1 MKMRRFIIEKL
12 FRLMASKSSSRAHR
26 FFYKVSGFTDREL
39 KNPIIAIANTSQEA
53 GVGHMH
59 LRQLA
64 DAVKAGIYSAGGTPI
79 EFNTIGPCGGY
90 ARDTE
95 YGWAT
100 MLYDLPQRDVIADS
114 VEVQM
119 RNYGAD
125 GLVCIGTCDKSI
137 PGLWLGAARLNLP
150 TIFLTGGPALPGE
163 YEGECTVFP
172 TDVILGSLK
181 GVLEGEKSL
190 LEMFKDN
197 REMEG
202 KWILTCGAC
211 PELTTANTVQMATE
225 AMGLCLPGSST
236 MPGFLGEKIRIAKE
250 TGYAIVEMVKRKQRF
265 SDFVTRESILDAA
278 RMIFAVSG
286 GTNGLLHLLSL
297 AKFMGIDV
305 DLDTFDKLSDTTP
318 YICPI
323 RPAGNY
329 TMIDL
334 HYAGG
339 VFGVLKRLADFIHL
353 DRPVVNGETA
363 GEVIERWKI
372 ESESVIR
379 KINEPIRPRGSIL
392 VLRGN
397 LAPRG
402 ALCRP
407 AVVTDSKDRFE
418 GTARVFN
425 GQHEAIKAVV
435 KKDIKEGDVVVIRF
449 EGPRGGPGFSE
460 DFRVV
465 LLLETLGYKNVAV
478 VTDSRFSG
486 VTKGLLYVG
495 YVCPEAQIGGPLAAL
510 KDGDKIKID
519 LKEKRVDVE
528 LSDEQIKERLKN
540 FKPPEPRIKEGILV
554 DWYLLATQ
562 FDEGAMLRR
571 KL

>member
-1 MKMRRFIIEKL
+1 MRRFLIEKL

-26 FFYKVSGFTDREL
+26 FFYKVSGFTDSEL
-39 KNPIIAIANTSQEA
+39 KNPIIAIANTYQEA

-59 LRQLA
+59 LKQLA
-64 DAVKAGIYSAGGTPI
+64 EAVKAGVYLAGGTPI

-90 ARDTE
+90 ARNTE
-95 YGWAT
+95 FGWAT

-114 VEVQM
+114 IEVQM

-150 TIFLTGGPALPGE
+150 TIFLTGGSALPGE

-172 TDVILGSLK
+172 TDVILGGLK

-190 LEMFKDN
+190 LGMLKDN
-197 REMEG
+197 KEMEG

-225 AMGLCLPGSST
+225 AMGLCIPGSST
-236 MPGFLGEKIRIAKE
+236 MPGFLTEKIRVAKE
-250 TGYAIVEMVKRKQRF
+250 TGYAILEMVRRKQRF
-265 SDFVTRESILDAA
+265 SDLVTRESIMDAA

-297 AKFMGIDV
+297 AKYLNIDV
-305 DLDTFDKLSDTTP
+305 QLDTFDKISDSTP

-339 VFGVLKRLADFIHL
+339 VFAIMKRLQDYIHT
-353 DRPVVNGETA
+353 DRPIVTGDTVGRVV
-363 GEVIERWKI
+363 ERWKI
-372 ESESVIR
+372 ENESVIR
-379 KINEPIRPRGSIL
+379 KLDEAILNRGSIL
-392 VLRGN
+392 IMRGN

-407 AVVTDSKDRFE
+407 AVVKDAKDVFV
-418 GTARVFN
+418 GSARVFN

-435 KKDIKEGDVVVIRF
+435 RKEIKEGDVIVIRF

-478 VTDSRFSG
+478 MTDSRFSG

-495 YVCPEAQIGGPLAAL
+495 YICPEAYISGPLAAVR
-510 KDGDKIKID
+510 DGDKIRID
-519 LKEKRVDVE
+519 LKMKRVDVE
-528 LSDEQIKERLKN
+528 LTDEEIQKRLKD

-554 DWYLLATQ
+554 DWHLLATQ
-562 FDEGAMLRR
+562 FDEGAMLKR

>member
-1 MKMRRFIIEKL
+1 MRRFIIEKL

-59 LRQLA
+59 LKQLA
-64 DAVKAGIYSAGGTPI
+64 EAVKAGIYSAGGTPI

-95 YGWAT
+95 FGWAT

-163 YEGECTVFP
+163 YDGECTVFP

-181 GVLEGEKSL
+181 GLLDGEKSI
-190 LEMFKDN
+190 LEMLKDN
-197 REMEG
+197 KEMEG
-202 KWILTCGAC
+202 RWILTCGAC

-225 AMGLCLPGSST
+225 AMGLSLPGSST
-236 MPGFLGEKIRIAKE
+236 MPGFLTEKIRIAKE
-250 TGYAIVEMVKRKQRF
+250 TGYAIVEMVKKKQKF
-265 SDFVTRESILDAA
+265 SDFVRKDSIIDAV
-278 RMIFAVSG
+278 RLIFAVSG

-297 AKFMGIDV
+297 AKYMNIDI
-305 DLDTFDKLSDTTP
+305 DLNTFDSISDATP

-323 RPAGNY
+323 RPAGNF

-339 VFGVLKRLADFIHL
+339 VFGILKRLVDFVHL
-353 DRPVVNGETA
+353 DRPVVSGERV

-372 ESESVIR
+372 ESEAVIR
-379 KINEPIRPRGSIL
+379 RLNEPIRERGSIL

-397 LAPRG
+397 IAPRG

-407 AVVTDSKDRFE
+407 AVVSNPREKFD
-418 GTARVFN
+418 GIARVFN
-425 GQHEAIKAVV
+425 GQHEAINAVV
-435 KKDIKEGDVVVIRF
+435 RKSIKEGDVIIVRF

-465 LLLETLGYKNVAV
+465 LLLETLGYKDVAV
-478 VTDSRFSG
+478 ITDSRFSG

-495 YVCPEAQIGGPLAAL
+495 YVCPEAYIGGPLAAL
-510 KDGDKIKID
+510 KDGDRISID
-519 LKEKRVDVE
+519 LKTKTVNVE
-528 LSDEQIKERLKN
+528 LSDEEIKERLKN

-554 DWYLLATQ
+554 DWHLLATQ
-562 FDEGAMLRR
+562 FDEGAMLKR

>member
-1 MKMRRFIIEKL
+1 MV
-12 FRLMASKSSSRAHR
+12 ASKSSSRAHR

-39 KNPIIAIANTSQEA
+39 RNPIIAIANTSQEA

-59 LRQLA
+59 LKQLA
-64 DAVKAGIYSAGGTPI
+64 EAVKAGIYTAGGTPI

-90 ARDTE
+90 ARDNE
-95 YGWAT
+95 FGWAT

-114 VEVQM
+114 LEVQL

-181 GVLEGEKSL
+181 GLLEGDKSL
-190 LEMFKDN
+190 LDMLRDN
-197 REMEG
+197 KEMEG

-236 MPGFLGEKIRIAKE
+236 MPGFLTEKIRVAKE
-250 TGYAIVEMVKRKQRF
+250 TGYAIVELVKRKQRF
-265 SDFVTRESILDAA
+265 SDFVTRESIMDAA
-278 RMIFAVSG
+278 RLIFAVSG

-297 AKFMGIDV
+297 AKYMNLDID
-305 DLDTFDKLSDTTP
+305 LNTFDMLSDTTP

-339 VFGVLKRLADFIHL
+339 VYGVLKRLDEFIHTE
-353 DRPVVNGETA
+353 RYIVNGETV
-363 GEVIERWKI
+363 GKVIGRWKV
-372 ESESVIR
+372 ESDSVIR
-379 KINEPIRPRGSIL
+379 KINEPIRERGSIL
-392 VLRGN
+392 VMRGN

-407 AVVTDSKDRFE
+407 AVVWDAKETFS
-418 GTARVFN
+418 GTARVFD
-425 GQHEAIKAVV
+425 GQHDAIKAVV
-435 KKDIKEGDVVVIRF
+435 RKEIKEGEVVVIRF

-478 VTDSRFSG
+478 ITDSRFSG

-495 YVCPEAQIGGPLAAL
+495 YVCPEAYVAGPLAAV
-510 KDGDKIKID
+510 KDGDRITID
-519 LKEKRVDVE
+519 LKAKRVDVD
-528 LSDEQIKERLKN
+528 LSQEEIEERLKN

-554 DWYLLATQ
+554 DWHLLASQ
-562 FDEGAMLRR
+562 FDEGAMLKRR
-571 KL
+571 L

>member
-1 MKMRRFIIEKL
+1 MRRFIIEKL

-59 LRQLA
+59 LKQLA
-64 DAVKAGIYSAGGTPI
+64 EAVKAGVYTAGGTPI

-95 YGWAT
+95 FGWAT

-137 PGLWLGAARLNLP
+137 PGLWLAAARLNLP

-190 LEMFKDN
+190 LGMLKDN
-197 REMEG
+197 KEMEG
-202 KWILTCGAC
+202 KWLLTCGAC

-225 AMGLCLPGSST
+225 VMGLCIPGSST
-236 MPGFLGEKIRIAKE
+236 MPGFLTEKIRVAKE
-250 TGYAIVEMVKRKQRF
+250 TGYRIVEMVRQKQRF
-265 SDFVTRESILDAA
+265 SDFVTRESIMDAA

-297 AKFMGIDV
+297 AKYMNIDI
-305 DLDTFDKLSDTTP
+305 DLNTFDQLSDSTP
-318 YICPI
+318 YLCPI

-339 VFGVLKRLADFIHL
+339 VFGVLKQLQDYIHTE
-353 DRPVVNGETA
+353 RPVITGETI
-363 GEVIERWKI
+363 GKVLQDWRIENQ
-372 ESESVIR
+372 SVIR
-379 KINEPIRPRGSIL
+379 KIDEAILKRGSIL
-392 VLRGN
+392 IMKGN

-407 AVVTDSKDRFE
+407 AVVKDAMERFE

-435 KKDIKEGDVVVIRF
+435 RKEIKEGEAVVIRF

-465 LLLETLGYKNVAV
+465 LLLETLGYRNVAV
-478 VTDSRFSG
+478 ITDSRFSG

-495 YVCPEAQIGGPLAAL
+495 YVCPEAYVGGPLAAIR
-510 KDGDKIKID
+510 DGDRIKID

-528 LSDEQIKERLKN
+528 LSEDEIKRRLMN

-554 DWYLLATQ
+554 DWHLLATQ
-562 FDEGAMLRR
+562 FDEGAMLKRR
-571 KL
+571 L

>member
-1 MKMRRFIIEKL
+1 MRRFIIEKL
-12 FRLMASKSSSRAHR
+12 FRLMASKSSSSAHR

-39 KNPIIAIANTSQEA
+39 KNPIIAIANTTQEA

-59 LRQLA
+59 LKQLA
-64 DAVKAGIYSAGGTPI
+64 EAVKAGIYSAGGTPI

-95 YGWAT
+95 FGWAT

-114 VEVQM
+114 VEVQL

-181 GVLEGEKSL
+181 AVLEGEKSL
-190 LEMFKDN
+190 LEMLKDN
-197 REMEG
+197 KEMEG

-225 AMGLCLPGSST
+225 AMGLCIPGSST
-236 MPGFLGEKIRIAKE
+236 MPGFLNEKIRVAKE
-250 TGYAIVEMVKRKQRF
+250 TGYAIVEMVKKRQRF
-265 SDFVTRESILDAA
+265 SDFVTRESIMDAA

-297 AKFMGIDV
+297 AKYMGIDV
-305 DLDTFDKLSDTTP
+305 DLDTFDRLSATTP

-339 VFGVLKRLADFIHL
+339 VFGILKRLQDFIHP
-353 DRPVVNGETA
+353 DRPVVTGDTT
-363 GEVIERWKI
+363 GRVIDNWKI
-372 ESESVIR
+372 ESEAVIR
-379 KINEPIRPRGSIL
+379 KISEPIRPAGSIL

-407 AVVTDSKDRFE
+407 AVVRDAKERFE
-418 GTARVFN
+418 GTARVFD
-425 GQHEAIKAVV
+425 GQHEALRAVV
-435 KKDIKEGDVVVIRF
+435 KKEIKEGEVVVIRF

-495 YVCPEAQIGGPLAAL
+495 YVCPEAYIGGPLAAL
-510 KDGDKIKID
+510 KDGDRITID
-519 LKEKRVDVE
+519 LKEKRVDVA
-528 LSDEQIKERLKN
+528 LSDEEIKNRLTN
-540 FKPPEPRIKEGILV
+540 FKPPVPRIKEGILV
-554 DWYLLATQ
+554 DWHLLATQ
-562 FDEGAMLRR
+562 FDEGAMLKR

>member
-1 MKMRRFIIEKL
+1 MRRFIIEKL

-59 LRQLA
+59 LKQLA
-64 DAVKAGIYSAGGTPI
+64 EAVKAGIYSAGGTPI

-95 YGWAT
+95 FGWAT

-163 YEGECTVFP
+163 YGGECTVFP
-172 TDVILGSLK
+172 TDVILTSLQA
-181 GVLEGEKSL
+181 VLEGEKSL
-190 LEMFKDN
+190 IGMLKENK
-197 REMEG
+197 EMEG

-225 AMGLCLPGSST
+225 AMGLCIPGSST
-236 MPGFLGEKIRIAKE
+236 MPGFLTEKIRIAKE

-265 SDFVTRESILDAA
+265 SDFVTKESIMDAA

-297 AKFMGIDV
+297 AKYMNINI
-305 DLDTFDKLSDTTP
+305 DLDTFDTLSDTTP

-323 RPAGNY
+323 RPAGNF

-339 VFGVLKRLADFIHL
+339 VYAIFKRLVDFLHL
-353 DRPVVNGETA
+353 DRPVVTGETI
-363 GEVIERWKI
+363 GKVVDQWKV
-372 ESESVIR
+372 ESDAVIR
-379 KINEPIRPRGSIL
+379 RVDEAIRPQGSIL

-397 LAPRG
+397 IAPRG

-407 AVVTDSKDRFE
+407 AVVSDPKDVFE
-418 GTARVFN
+418 GVARVFN
-425 GQHEAIKAVV
+425 GQHEAIKAIV
-435 KKDIKEGDVVVIRF
+435 KKEIREGEVVVIRF

-465 LLLETLGYKNVAV
+465 LLLETLGYKSVAV
-478 VTDSRFSG
+478 ITDSRFSG
-486 VTKGLLYVG
+486 VTKGLLYIG
-495 YVCPEAQIGGPLAAL
+495 YICPEAYIGGPLAAIR
-510 KDGDKIKID
+510 DGDKITIN
-519 LKEKRVDVE
+519 LKEKRVDVA
-528 LSDEQIKERLKN
+528 LSDEEVKERLRN

-554 DWYLLATQ
+554 DWHLLATQ

-571 KL
+571 RL